1 MLRVAA
7 VLSLAAAV
15 AVAPPER
22 AEAGEGT
29 APQTESYVPALT
41 LPRGGGGAR
50 QGEGGSQRGE
60 AEREGVSAARLGATK
75 DLPQWLGEE
84 TGWWSMPPP
93 EEAAQQT
100 RHVTWAP
107 FITTSPQIGVGFGVA
122 AAGTQQLGDPA
133 TTRLSKFATNL
144 LVTTENQ
151 YSIPLRTNF
160 NLPGGDWNLVGLF
173 RWSKWPSPSWGIGG
187 NTPDSAK
194 TTIDYQ
200 LLRFYEVVNR
210 RLGEGFYLGA
220 GYRLDYYWNVRDQ
233 AAGTGQVTDFQ
244 QYPYGTG
251 SQSLNS
257 SLVANVLWDTR
268 DSPVFATRGLYAN
281 LSYAFT
287 PSFLGSDT
295 TWQTF
300 YADVRGYYQLT
311 RPLVLGL
318 WSYAWMNFGQVPYL
332 ELPSIGSDPDAR
344 SGRGYTEG
352 RHIGKALLYA
362 EAELRWT
369 IWEWAGVVAGVN
381 LHSVSERDPV
391 TGALPDGPNFKYV
404 WPSFVIG
411 ARILVEKATTSNLC
425 VDFAFGRIGQKGV
438 YINFAEA
445 F

>member
-1 MLRVAA
+1 MLRHIALVVLAGALATVWPTRASAA
-7 VLSLAAAV
+7 
-15 AVAPPER
+15 PDD
-22 AEAGEGT
+22 
-29 APQTESYVPALT
+29 ESYVPALT
-41 LPRGGGGAR
+41 LPTQGGGAR

-60 AEREGVSAARLGATK
+60 EQRQGVSAARLGVTR
-75 DLPQWLGEE
+75 DLPHWLGEE

-93 EEAAQQT
+93 DTAAQQT

-107 FITTSPQIGVGFGVA
+107 FITSSPQIGAGFGVA
-122 AAGTQQLGDPA
+122 AAGTLQLGDPA
-133 TTRLSKFATNL
+133 TTRLSKFSTSVL
-144 LVTTENQ
+144 MTTENQ
-151 YSIPLRTNF
+151 YSIPLRTNL

-187 NTPDSAK
+187 NTPDGAK

-220 GYRLDYYWNVRDQ
+220 GYRLDYFWNVRDQ
-233 AAGTGQVTDFQ
+233 SAGTGRVTDFQ
-244 QYPYGTG
+244 QYPFGTG
-251 SQSLNS
+251 SASFNS

-287 PSFLGSDT
+287 PKFLGSDT
-295 TWQTF
+295 TWQSF
-300 YADVRGYYQLT
+300 YADVRGYLQLT

-318 WSYAWMNFGQVPYL
+318 WSYAWANFGDVPYL
-332 ELPSIGSDPDAR
+332 MLPSIGSDPDAR

-352 RHIGKALLYA
+352 RHLGKTLLYG
-362 EAELRWT
+362 EAELRYT
-369 IWEWAGVVAGVN
+369 IWQWVGVVAGVN
-381 LHSVSERDPV
+381 VHSVSERDPA
-391 TGALPDGPNFKYV
+391 TGALPDGPRFPYW

-411 ARILVEKATTSNLC
+411 ARILVQKATTSNLC
-425 VDFAFGRIGQKGV
+425 VDFASGRIGQKGV